1 MRAALATLEPA
12 NEGGIYP
19 QPLGDLFLRHPRPLS
34 ERAEGVP
41 EDELVLL
48 GGRF

>member
-1 MRAALATLEPA
+1 MCAALAALEA
-12 NEGGIYP
+12 ADEGGIYP

-34 ERAEGVP
+34 QRAEGVP

-48 GGRF
+48 GGWF